1 MSNNVN
7 YRAAIDNA
15 GVMTKLAAIGTV
27 LSAVFALL
35 LLVLGVVKSSFAN
48 SDAFAVVVIPYTVA
62 ALFGLAATLYGMF
75 AKGAAIENE
84 EKMLLAKRHDNNM
97 LAVDEDARF
106 TQQRTLDNYAKYAP
120 YVLSIVTAVLIGI
133 LCMLFFKHWADRSA
147 ELREAVLTSSPANPM
162 YMVFLAAVIGV
173 ISLFAGAFYNG
184 QSHDEAFRWL
194 RPFGAWMIAGAVAS
208 AAAVAAGLCF
218 KSGLKEYD
226 AVIAKVLLV
235 IYLVL
240 ATELV
245 LSFVVEF
252 YRPRTL
258 EESRPVFE
266 SRILALFTE
275 PGGVMRNFADM
286 LDYQFGF
293 KVSSTWM
300 YSFVERAI
308 FPLIILWAVIL
319 WGSTTVHEVNSNEVG
334 LRSNLGRLTNTDKPL
349 MPGIYFT
356 LPWPFGTLE
365 KYSCD
370 QIYEVVIGHE
380 EHEHEEE
387 EEYVDD
393 GHGHAPPPKKE
404 KKKEDL
410 SVVLWTAEHGEGNN
424 NFIVANDV
432 SHSGGD
438 KSGDVLGDFYFVG
451 LSMPIQY
458 HIRPDGIYNYVYGS
472 VDAKAVIKNIGQM
485 VVTEY
490 LASAPFYQIITGG
503 RRQAEAKL
511 KERIQAECDA
521 RNLGVEI
528 IAANLVGIH
537 PPTQVGKEFQNV
549 LGAME
554 EREKMI
560 LAAEAYKAQVL
571 PQAQSDA
578 LAIKAQAA
586 AASYQ
591 TSTVAKAVSERFL
604 KQLQAYQTM
613 PKLFMLKNY
622 LDFLEKDCKNVRK
635 YVLSSSLQGDVY
647 ELNLE
652 EKERLNLFDANLG
665 E

>member
-1 MSNNVN
+1 MSNTSN

-15 GVMTKLAAIGTV
+15 GVMTKLSVVGTI
-27 LSAVFALL
+27 LSAVFAIL
-35 LLVLGVVKSSFAN
+35 LLVLGVIKSSFAN
-48 SDAFAVVVIPYTVA
+48 SDTFAVVVIPYTIA

-106 TQQRTLDNYAKYAP
+106 TQQRTFDNYTRYVP
-120 YVLSIVTAVLIGI
+120 YVLSVLAAVLIAV
-133 LCMLFFKHWADRSA
+133 LAMAFFNHWSDRSA
-147 ELREAVLTSSPANPM
+147 ELREAVLHSSQNNPM

-184 QSHDEAFRWL
+184 QSREDIFRWL
-194 RPFGAWMIAGAVAS
+194 RPFGAWLIAGAIAS
-208 AAAVAAGLCF
+208 AAAVVAGLCF
-218 KSGLKEYD
+218 KSGHKEYD
-226 AVIAKVLLV
+226 PMIARILLG

-240 ATELV
+240 AAELV

-266 SRILALFTE
+266 SRLLALFTE
-275 PGGVMRNFADM
+275 PGGVMRNFANM

-300 YSFVERAI
+300 YSFVERAL
-308 FPLIILWAVIL
+308 FPLLLLWALLL
-319 WGSTTVHEVNSNEVG
+319 WGSTSIHEVDPNEIG
-334 LRSNLGRLTNTDKPL
+334 LRSNLGANVEEPL
-349 MPGIYFT
+349 KPGIYFT
-356 LPWPFGTLE
+356 LPWPFGTLD

-370 QIYEVVIGHE
+370 QIHTVIIGHD
-380 EHEHEEE
+380 EHEHEEEE

-404 KKKEDL
+404 KEEDH

-432 SHSGGD
+432 SHSSGR
-438 KSGDVLGDFYFVG
+438 KSDDVLGDFYFVG

-458 HIRPDGIYNYVYGS
+458 QIRPEGILNYVYGS
-472 VDAKAVIKNIGQM
+472 VDTKKMISNIGHM

-490 LASAPFYQIITGG
+490 LASAPFYYVITNG
-503 RRQAEAKL
+503 RRQAEEIIRK
-511 KERIQAECDA
+511 RIQEQCDA
-521 RNLGVEI
+521 QKLGVDI

-537 PPTQVGKEFQNV
+537 PPTQVGIEFQKV

-554 EREKMI
+554 ECEKMV
-560 LAAEAYKAQVL
+560 LAAETYRAEVL
-571 PQAQSDA
+571 PQAKADA
-578 LAIKAQAA
+578 LSIIARAEAQ
-586 AASYQ
+586 SNQ
-591 TSTVAKAVSERFL
+591 TSTVAKAVSERFE
-604 KQLQAYQTM
+604 KQLQAYNTM
-613 PKLFMLKNY
+613 PRLFMLRNY
-622 LDFLEKDCKNVRK
+622 LEFLEKDCKDVRK
-635 YVLSSSLQGDVY
+635 YILSSSLQGDVY